1 MDIRF
6 VSREGDSLVFE
17 SDAGERFSAVIDDT
31 LKNSL
36 KNNPRVTT
44 ADFSPKFVQDQ
55 IRQGKSVEEIALDL
69 NVEASSLAPFAAP
82 ILDELRFVLQAAL
95 DTQVADGSVMRRFE
109 DLVLEAIP
117 SAEFRVFKKD
127 LAWTIEVQGEDVLTW
142 RFDPKLRH
150 IEPISAEAANL
161 ARVHSNRDVIS
172 STQQAVRSAPE
183 AQEVAATNVEEP
195 EAPEE
200 SSASVHSLVEE
211 LRTRRKQ
218 EQIKPATAK
227 GRASLP
233 SWDEIVLGTTNSE
246 TDSD

>member
-17 SDAGERFSAVIDDT
+17 SDAGERFYVVIDDS

-44 ADFSPKFVQDQ
+44 ADFSPKFVQDE
-55 IRQGKSVEEIALDL
+55 IRLGKSVEDIALDL
-69 NVEASSLAPFAAP
+69 SVEASSLAPFAAP

-95 DTQVADGSVMRRFE
+95 DTQVADGSIMRRFE
-109 DLVLEAIP
+109 DLVLESIP
-117 SAEFRVFKKD
+117 TASFRVFKKD
-127 LAWTIEVQGEDVLTW
+127 AYWTIEVPGDTLLTW

-150 IEPISAEAANL
+150 IEPLSDQAANL

-183 AQEVAATNVEEP
+183 QVELAANEAPPTEVAD
-195 EAPEE
+195 E
-200 SSASVHSLVEE
+200 STASVHSLVEE

-218 EQIKPATAK
+218 EVMKPATAK

-233 SWDEIVLGTTNSE
+233 SWDEIVLGATNSE